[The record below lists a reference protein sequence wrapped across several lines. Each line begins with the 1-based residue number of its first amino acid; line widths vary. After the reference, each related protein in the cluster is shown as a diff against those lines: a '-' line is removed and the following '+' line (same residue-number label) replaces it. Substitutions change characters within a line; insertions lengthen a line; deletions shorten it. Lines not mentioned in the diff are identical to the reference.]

1 MIKKRYVVAFVL
13 LFLVVM
19 ISSYITYEKNYSV
32 YLDETKKTVKNV
44 SSSVSYMYDSI
55 FSSIYNSS
63 KQIIKNLEK
72 NDLTIDDVNQL
83 IYTVSKDSYYIND
96 MYIVFEDGT
105 FIGDFTKTYLDIK
118 DILPYFQKENNNL
131 YLGSIKSSKVDSN
144 VFYGINSFQ
153 FQNKKNALLLVGI
166 DYNLINKIIGSDS
179 YEVYETYLLS
189 DDGYY
194 LYHKD
199 SSLIGKNLFTDREF
213 IKNITNIDNRSYKK
227 LIEIIK
233 NKNIQKDI
241 ISYKSYNVERI
252 GYYNH
257 LDSFSGT
264 TFLSVNYTKL
274 KHQQIKAIIRIII
287 PLLMSFFIATYL
299 LLKYI
304 FLIKYT
310 DYFTEVKNEFAFEK
324 RINKLY
330 NQGKKEES
338 YLIIKIENVTSN
350 KDKRFLYDDRV
361 YYHLS
366 NYFKSLNF
374 LYFDLYRISRVHY
387 VFLLKNENKLN
398 NIKKLLNKINRNI
411 PINDEINLV
420 IRGKKLFLTMDEMRQ
435 LENFEIIPQIV
446 KYMEK
451 NHEDLKS
458 IEDIEFTKYSF
469 ILNEH
474 NQKLKNILLLDRV
487 IVNKD
492 IVPFYQPIAEL
503 KTEKVIKYEVL
514 MRVKQDNEYL
524 PPAKFIK
531 IAENQD
537 RIEEMDRLIMLQAF
551 QTYSKMLNKKGINI
565 NLSINLSGKSI
576 NPSTTDYILK
586 TTSKYNVNPNHITFE
601 LTETAA
607 LNNLNECIKELNKLR
622 DKGFKLA
629 VDDFGTGYAHVELLS
644 KLTVDYIKI
653 DGAFVSGVERDEKL
667 LKTLNA
673 LVYIAKNYNAEIIA
687 EYVENEQVIKVLQT
701 LEIEYGQGYY
711 FGKPEPI
718 SL

>member
-1 MIKKRYVVAFVL
+1 
-13 LFLVVM
+13 
-19 ISSYITYEKNYSV
+19 
-32 YLDETKKTVKNV
+32 
-44 SSSVSYMYDSI
+44 
-55 FSSIYNSS
+55 
-63 KQIIKNLEK
+63 
-72 NDLTIDDVNQL
+72 
-83 IYTVSKDSYYIND
+83 
-96 MYIVFEDGT
+96 
-105 FIGDFTKTYLDIK
+105 
-118 DILPYFQKENNNL
+118 
-131 YLGSIKSSKVDSN
+131 
-144 VFYGINSFQ
+144 
-153 FQNKKNALLLVGI
+153 
-166 DYNLINKIIGSDS
+166 
-179 YEVYETYLLS
+179 
-189 DDGYY
+189 
-194 LYHKD
+194 
-199 SSLIGKNLFTDREF
+199 LFTNREF
-213 IKNITNIDNRSYKK
+213 IKNITSIDDRSYEK
-227 LIEIIK
+227 LIKIIK
-233 NKNIQKDI
+233 NKNVQKDI
-241 ISYKSYNVERI
+241 VSYNSYNVEKI
-252 GYYNH
+252 GYYDH
-257 LDSFSGT
+257 LNFFSGT
-264 TFLSVNYTKL
+264 TFLTINYTKL

-299 LLKYI
+299 FLKYI
-304 FLIKYT
+304 FLVKYT

-350 KDKRFLYDDRV
+350 KDKEFIYDDRV

-366 NYFKSLNF
+366 NYFKSVNF

-387 VFLLKNENKLN
+387 IFVLKNEKKID
-398 NIKKLLNKINRNI
+398 NIKKLLNKINKNI
-411 PINDEINLV
+411 PIDNGTNLV
-420 IRGKKLFLTMDEMRQ
+420 IRGKKLFITMDEIRK
-435 LENFEIIPQIV
+435 LENFEVISQIV
-446 KYMEK
+446 QYMEK

-458 IEDIEFTKYSF
+458 IEDIEFTKYSL

-474 NQKLKNILLLDRV
+474 NQRLKNILLLDRL

-514 MRVKQDNEYL
+514 MRVKDDNEYL
-524 PPAKFIK
+524 SPVKFIE
-531 IAENQD
+531 IAENQG

-607 LNNLNECIKELNKLR
+607 LNNLSECIKELNKLR

-653 DGAFVSGVERDEKL
+653 DGAFVSGVEKDEKL

-701 LEIEYGQGYY
+701 LDIEYGQGYY
-711 FGKPEPI
+711 FGKPEPMSI
-718 SL
+718 